1 MLPAASKST
10 KQKQNNP
17 SSTQLS
23 QSSQRCHSQENIP
36 PTNKKASKKTFN
48 INKKSSETSS
58 QKNRAKKA
66 SSSSSFISGVS
77 STMKSMFSKS
87 QSSRTQS
94 LKEGNTETKNH
105 NQHICQ
111 EVTHTPQGDLHQRRE
126 YSGHPSAPTRSS
138 FSSSQ
143 QQQMSQQ

>member
-1 MLPAASKST
+1 MEYVQRAASKST
-10 KQKQNNP
+10 KQKQNNL
-17 SSTQLS
+17 SSQLS
-23 QSSQRCHSQENIP
+23 ESSSQRCYSQENIP
-36 PTNKKASKKTFN
+36 PTNKKSKKTFN

-94 LKEGNTETKNH
+94 LKEGNTETEK
-105 NQHICQ
+105 HICQ
-111 EVTHTPQGDLHQRRE
+111 ELTHTPQDDLHQKRE